1 MIRVLYRA
9 KQNSPL
15 EIGGDYASLSRSYL
29 PRNWSSSWISFYR
42 GLVTVESPWNS
53 SMSNRRNACNV
64 TRARPRERERSFVH
78 IYIKKERNIFDN
90 RKRRVSLTRILN
102 PFHPFRIT
110 RSLMDLQHCLSTRLS
125 ETKRWRCRE
134 MERALRNA
142 RNTTSPVTN
151 FLPVSPTRFDS
162 RSNSLPSPPRRRNFR
177 QCQRNRRKWSG
188 AREEIFGCIRPVIPT
203 AHGLFRFVDL
213 SSFFS
218 NRFETEER
226 RALAL
231 AYSCVVFNCDRYIA
245 S

>member
-1 MIRVLYRA
+1 
-9 KQNSPL
+9 
-15 EIGGDYASLSRSYL
+15 
-29 PRNWSSSWISFYR
+29 
-42 GLVTVESPWNS
+42 
-53 SMSNRRNACNV
+53 
-64 TRARPRERERSFVH
+64 
-78 IYIKKERNIFDN
+78 
-90 RKRRVSLTRILN
+90 
-102 PFHPFRIT
+102 
-110 RSLMDLQHCLSTRLS
+110 MDLQHCLSTRLS

-151 FLPVSPTRFDS
+151 FLPVSQTRFDS

-231 AYSCVVFNCDRYIA
+231 AHSFDRFQLRQIYRQLINNRRGVNCSRFCFDFPLCVQYRVERLSMTTMTMTTMMTMMITITIIIIIIR
-245 S
+245 SEIVSRT